1 MKQTINVYQFRDAFK
16 SSSDYKNRFS
26 YDGLGIL
33 FDYLEEYEQSSDQE
47 LEFDMVGIA
56 CEWYEDDWESIC
68 SDYSIDLC
76 VDDWDE
82 LDDDE
87 RKAAVIEWLNDRTM
101 IAGETEAGDIV
112 FCTSFYGGNHDT
124 RKQTTGKKPQGRQFP
139 PNVRRVL
146 SVFFLV

>member
-1 MKQTINVYQFRDAFK
+1 MKQTINVYQFRDYFK
-16 SSSDYKNRFS
+16 SSSDYKNSFS

-33 FDYLEEYEQSSDQE
+33 FDYLEEYEDSSGEE

-56 CEWYEDDWESIC
+56 CEWYEDNWESIC

-87 RKAAVIEWLNDRTM
+87 RKAAVIDWLNDRTI
-101 IAGETEAGDIV
+101 IAGETGSGDIV
-112 FCTSFYGGNHDT
+112 FCTSF
-124 RKQTTGKKPQGRQFP
+124 
-139 PNVRRVL
+139 
-146 SVFFLV
+146 

>member
-33 FDYLEEYEQSSDQE
+33 FDYLEEYEDSSGEE
-47 LEFDMVGIA
+47 LEFDMVGIS

-82 LDDDE
+82 LNDEE
-87 RKAAVIEWLNDRTM
+87 RKAAVIDWLNDRTM

-112 FCTSFYGGNHDT
+112 FCTSF
-124 RKQTTGKKPQGRQFP
+124 
-139 PNVRRVL
+139 
-146 SVFFLV
+146 

>member
-1 MKQTINVYQFRDAFK
+1 MKQTINFSQFCDAFK
-16 SSSDYKNRFS
+16 LSSDYKNRFS

-33 FDYLEEYEQSSDQE
+33 FHYLEDYEDSTGQE

-82 LDDDE
+82 LNDEE

-101 IAGETEAGDIV
+101 VAGETEAGGIV
-112 FCTSFYGGNHDT
+112 YYTSF
-124 RKQTTGKKPQGRQFP
+124 
-139 PNVRRVL
+139 
-146 SVFFLV
+146 

>member
-1 MKQTINVYQFRDAFK
+1 MKQTINVHQFRDAFQ

-33 FDYLEEYEQSSDQE
+33 FDYLEEYEDSAGQE

-82 LDDDE
+82 LNGEE

-101 IAGETEAGDIV
+101 IAGETESGGIV
-112 FCTSFYGGNHDT
+112 YCTSF
-124 RKQTTGKKPQGRQFP
+124 
-139 PNVRRVL
+139 
-146 SVFFLV
+146 